1 MQMCQLAVAVMV
13 VVMATVSLAGPLA
26 DKSESHVE
34 TPSGITIL
42 KNFKPA
48 GGLPTT
54 LQQRSSLK
62 VPKDSTLVGEIS
74 LTPRPSTPENAPI
87 NSQLV
92 GPISSQQ
99 QATNIKV
106 PANSHQVTNV
116 PRMKIETCSI
126 EGVFGIPNDCQ
137 HFYMC
142 KKNELPTDSVPYYNT
157 YLYRCDT
164 GLNYMASEY
173 ECLKYDCYPPQYEL
187 QMSDPGMPAMPPV
200 SSQGSPWMDTLPKWF
215 NDTPWWFKTPPAW
228 FHTPPAWFN
237 IPPKPQV
244 IDEEIQI
251 ETGEG
256 IVPGS
261 ITKEITLG
269 TNASIS
275 GQENTFYADSKTLRI
290 HIPIKIIQQ

>member
-87 NSQLV
+87 NSQL
-92 GPISSQQ
+92 
-99 QATNIKV
+99 
-106 PANSHQVTNV
+106 
-116 PRMKIETCSI
+116 
-126 EGVFGIPNDCQ
+126 
-137 HFYMC
+137 
-142 KKNELPTDSVPYYNT
+142 
-157 YLYRCDT
+157 
-164 GLNYMASEY
+164 
-173 ECLKYDCYPPQYEL
+173 
-187 QMSDPGMPAMPPV
+187 
-200 SSQGSPWMDTLPKWF
+200 GSPWMDTLPKWF